1 MDKIALIGA
10 AGAIGQSIAR
20 AVSAQGA
27 RYRVV
32 GRSRDA
38 LTGAFGS
45 DALADIVTWNPD
57 DPTSVRAAAA
67 GIDTMVYLVGVNYW
81 QFELHPRLMKQ
92 TLDGAVAEDVKRI
105 VLIGTVVELHHA
117 NESPEPAD
125 ELTRQD
131 DNRQYPPRLPNRQQ
145 DNGVVEDPL
154 PRGVSGDRLVLRVK
168 SAHRR
173 SSAVRSAL
181 MSGVEQTVT
190 PAFAMLRSPMDVHRS
205 QLSGIPGRK
214 SRSRADRAHSAET
227 ESSSP
232 PRRSSL

>member
-1 MDKIALIGA
+1 MDNIALIGA
-10 AGAIGQSIAR
+10 AGAIGQSVAR
-20 AVSAQGA
+20 AVSHEQGDVHA
-27 RYRVV
+27 AGDVALEDEVTHVPAPRRQ
-32 GRSRDA
+32 A
-38 LTGAFGS
+38 LTLTLFEAAPAHDGPPG
-45 DALADIVTWNPD
+45 VTGEHQPA
-57 DPTSVRAAAA
+57 RFH
-67 GIDTMVYLVGVNYW
+67 L
-81 QFELHPRLMKQ
+81 
-92 TLDGAVAEDVKRI
+92 
-105 VLIGTVVELHHA
+105 VVELHHA

-173 SSAVRSAL
+173 SSAARSAL

-190 PAFAMLRSPMDVHRS
+190 PAFANVAFADGCAPVSAVRDSRTEIAVS
-205 QLSGIPGRK
+205 CGPGPFGR
-214 SRSRADRAHSAET
+214 DRVPSL
-227 ESSSP
+227 